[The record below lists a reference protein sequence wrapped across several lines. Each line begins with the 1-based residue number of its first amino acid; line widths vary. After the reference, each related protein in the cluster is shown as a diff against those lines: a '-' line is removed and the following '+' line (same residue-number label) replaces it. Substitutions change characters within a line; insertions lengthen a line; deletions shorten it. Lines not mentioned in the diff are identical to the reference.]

1 MPEAAARLHQPAP
14 PDAAMGEFDTLVG
27 LVARLRGPGGCPWDA
42 EQTHQSLKRH
52 LLEEAY
58 EALEA
63 IDADDLPA
71 LAGELG
77 DLLLQIA
84 FHADIAAGNGDFRW
98 DEVLRR
104 LNEKLVRR
112 HPHVFGGAAAAD
124 AREVERNWER
134 IKAEERRAA
143 ADDGSAAAAPP
154 SPVDGLPAALPALAY
169 AQLMQ
174 ERVARAAGFD
184 WEDLGGVLDKVEEEI
199 GEFRRAANDQER
211 QDELGDLLFAVVN
224 LCRWNGVHAEDALR
238 QSSARFRRRY
248 RTMTALAEAQG
259 QNFAALPLPEK
270 ETLWQ
275 QAKRQQPPAAPG

>member
-1 MPEAAARLHQPAP
+1 
-14 PDAAMGEFDTLVG
+14 MGEFATLVG
-27 LVARLRGPGGCPWDA
+27 LVARLRAPGGCPWDA
-42 EQTHQSLKRH
+42 EQTHQSLKRN

-63 IDADDLPA
+63 IDGGDQSA

-84 FHADIAAGNGDFRW
+84 FHAEIAAGNGDFQW
-98 DEVLRR
+98 NDVLRR

-112 HPHVFGGAAAAD
+112 HPHVFGGAAAASD
-124 AREVERNWER
+124 AREVEHNWER
-134 IKAEERRAA
+134 IKADERRVSGNSDEAL
-143 ADDGSAAAAPP
+143 P

-184 WEDLGGVLDKVEEEI
+184 WDDIGGVLDKVEEEI
-199 GEFRRAANDQER
+199 GEFRRAANAQER
-211 QDELGDLLFAVVN
+211 RDELGDLLFALVN

-248 RTMTALAEAQG
+248 RTMTALAEQQG
-259 QNFAALPLPEK
+259 RDFAALPLPEK
-270 ETLWQ
+270 EALWQ
-275 QAKRQQPPAAPG
+275 QAKRQQPPAAAESPE

>member
-1 MPEAAARLHQPAP
+1 MPNAAIPPQPALP
-14 PDAAMGEFDTLVG
+14 DDAAMGEFATLVG
-27 LVARLRGPGGCPWDA
+27 LVARLRAPGGCPWNA

-63 IDADDLPA
+63 IDGGDPPA

-84 FHADIAAGNGDFRW
+84 LHTEIAAGNGHFRW

-112 HPHVFGGAAAAD
+112 HPHVFGGAVAASD

-134 IKAEERRAA
+134 IKADERRISGRPAV
-143 ADDGSAAAAPP
+143 PP

-184 WEDLGGVLDKVEEEI
+184 WDDLGGVLDKVEEEI
-199 GEFRRAANDQER
+199 GEFRRAAHAQER
-211 QDELGDLLFAVVN
+211 QDELGDLLFALVN

-248 RTMTALAEAQG
+248 RTMTALAEQQG
-259 QNFAALPLPEK
+259 HDFAALPLPEK

-275 QAKRQQPPAAPG
+275 QAKRQQRAAAARPE

>member
-1 MPEAAARLHQPAP
+1 
-14 PDAAMGEFDTLVG
+14 MGEFDTLVG
-27 LVARLRGPGGCPWDA
+27 LVAGLRGPGGCPWDA

-63 IDADDLPA
+63 IDAGDPPA

-84 FHADIAAGNGDFRW
+84 FHADIAAGNGDFQW

-112 HPHVFGGAAAAD
+112 HPHVFGGAEAAD

-143 ADDGSAAAAPP
+143 GDSAAAPP

-184 WEDLGGVLDKVEEEI
+184 WDDLGGVLDKVEEEI
-199 GEFRRAANDQER
+199 GEFRRAANGQER

-259 QNFAALPLPEK
+259 RNFAALPLPEK

-275 QAKRQQPPAAPG
+275 QAKRQQPEASG

>member
-1 MPEAAARLHQPAP
+1 
-14 PDAAMGEFDTLVG
+14 MGEFATLVG
-27 LVARLRGPGGCPWDA
+27 LVARLRAPGGCPWDA
-42 EQTHQSLKRH
+42 EQTHQSLKRN

-58 EALEA
+58 EVLEA
-63 IDADDLPA
+63 IDGGDPPA

-84 FHADIAAGNGDFRW
+84 FHAEIAAGNGHFRW
-98 DEVLRR
+98 DDVLRR

-112 HPHVFGGAAAAD
+112 HPHVFGGAAAASD

-134 IKAEERRAA
+134 LKADERRRVS
-143 ADDGSAAAAPP
+143 GNSGEAPP

-184 WEDLGGVLDKVEEEI
+184 WDDIGGVLDKVEEEI
-199 GEFRRAANDQER
+199 GEFRRAADAQER
-211 QDELGDLLFAVVN
+211 QDELGDLLFALVN

-248 RTMTALAEAQG
+248 RTMTALAEQQG
-259 QNFAALPLPEK
+259 QDFAALPLPEK

-275 QAKRQQPPAAPG
+275 QAKRQQPPPAAESPE